1 MFTSGIIFSPMVL
14 LGIISGIC
22 CIIQMEPEKIR
33 LLFLD
38 ARFYTGVVVVSAI
51 YAIVFAKVYR
61 EGGNEVDW
69 TATFMKA
76 VWGIVR
82 YLVAFVL
89 SMSFVMMISIF

>member
-14 LGIISGIC
+14 LGIVSGIY

-38 ARFYTGVVVVSAI
+38 ARFYAGVVVAAVV
-51 YAIVFAKVYR
+51 YAFVFAKVYR

-69 TATFMKA
+69 AATCMKA

-82 YLVAFVL
+82 YLIAFVL